1 MLQSKHINEMTDHP
15 LKAFFSIFAGLV
27 AGSHSL
33 LNSHPFQFISAVNYQ
48 AIMDLG
54 IACGKAF
61 LVGGAAWTGQT
72 VAIYVR
78 RKFLKWWKE
87 RK

>member
-1 MLQSKHINEMTDHP
+1 MTEHP

-33 LNSHPFQFISAVNYQ
+33 LSSHPMQLITAMNYQ
-48 AIMDLG
+48 AVIDLS

-72 VAIYVR
+72 VAVYVR
-78 RKFLKWWKE
+78 KKILKWWKE
-87 RK
+87 KKEKINDPS